1 MLSTIIIVRIL
12 TCIQGDFR
20 FRHYFAAAARKISIN
35 GGGGGEVGGGGG
47 NWELYPGLESFHR
60 GRCYWLWWKTVPFAD
75 GAGEEGLL
83 PVRGLQAGS
92 RYVAWWDWRVAVV
105 GGLRVGLCGVLMATC
120 RAIRLLSVSGAHWS
134 WEYICSTLGDCMVVT
149 VHHPAGGSSLYSLNS
164 AERCLWQCRDPTQG
178 WRTRGLRGL
187 TRAL

>member
-1 MLSTIIIVRIL
+1 MNLTEPVWPHSLTYGKALPLYFSAFMLSTIIIVRIL

-20 FRHYFAAAARKISIN
+20 SRHYFAAAARKISIN
-35 GGGGGEVGGGGG
+35 GGGGEVGGGGGGEG

-92 RYVAWWDWRVAVV
+92 RYVA
-105 GGLRVGLCGVLMATC
+105 
-120 RAIRLLSVSGAHWS
+120 
-134 WEYICSTLGDCMVVT
+134 
-149 VHHPAGGSSLYSLNS
+149 
-164 AERCLWQCRDPTQG
+164 
-178 WRTRGLRGL
+178 
-187 TRAL
+187 